1 MDSRVTICV
10 VVFSVVLEGQRIDV
24 VDYLSKRDEG
34 EHPQI
39 RLNVFVPLIH
49 SISDRIRTLD
59 RSNTGKE
66 EDIGESN
73 RSRVPSARIR
83 QMRAHLS

>member
-24 VDYLSKRDEG
+24 VDYLSNRDEG
-34 EHPQI
+34 KHPQI

-49 SISDRIRTLD
+49 SISDRTMDTWQIKYWK
-59 RSNTGKE
+59 G
-66 EDIGESN
+66 GE
-73 RSRVPSARIR
+73 
-83 QMRAHLS
+83 H